1 MIEIVRTDASNP
13 DFLKLVRSLD
23 IELQLRDGAEH
34 EFFAQFNGLEGV
46 KYAVVAYQDGKA
58 VGCGAIKA
66 YDDQTMEIK
75 RMFVDDHARGKG
87 IASLILQALEA
98 WTKELH
104 FEKCILETGV
114 KMPEAIALYTKNNYE
129 LIPNFGQYAGV
140 DNSVCFLK
148 KI

>member
-46 KYAVVAYQDGKA
+46 KYAVVAYKNGKA

-75 RMFVDDHARGKG
+75 RMFVAPDERGKG
-87 IASLILQALEA
+87 VASAILKNLEA

-104 FEKCILETGV
+104 FHKCILETGV
-114 KMPEAIALYTKNNYE
+114 KMPEAIALYTKNQYD

-140 DNSVCFLK
+140 ENSVCFLK

>member
-66 YDDQTMEIK
+66 YDDHTMEIK

-87 IASLILQALEA
+87 IASLILKNLEA

-140 DNSVCFLK
+140 ENSVCFLK

>member
-66 YDDQTMEIK
+66 YDEQTMEIK

-87 IASLILQALEA
+87 IASLILKNLEA
-98 WTKELH
+98 WTKELR

-114 KMPEAIALYTKNNYE
+114 KMPEAIALYIKNNYE

>member
-46 KYAVVAYQDGKA
+46 KYAVVAYLDGKA

-66 YDDQTMEIK
+66 YDEHTMEIK
-75 RMFVDDHARGKG
+75 RMFVADHARGKG
-87 IASLILQALEA
+87 IASLILKNLEA
-98 WTKELH
+98 WTQELNYQ
-104 FEKCILETGV
+104 KCILETGL
-114 KMPEAIALYTKNNYE
+114 KMPEAIALYTKNHYE
-129 LIPNFGQYAGV
+129 VIPNFGQYAGV
-140 DNSVCFLK
+140 DSSVCFLK

>member
-66 YDDQTMEIK
+66 YDEQTMEIK

-87 IASLILQALEA
+87 IASLILKNLEA
-98 WTKELH
+98 WTKELR

>member
-66 YDDQTMEIK
+66 YDDHTMEIK

-87 IASLILQALEA
+87 IASLILKNLEA

-140 DNSVCFLK
+140 DSSVCFIK